1 MLKAKQ
7 LYAPPYIISHDY
19 EKWYYYFGGRA
30 SSMFLSL
37 GILPLGYALTILSNN
52 IYIHKRFSFPFYHQP
67 DVEKGKNLISC
78 STYIILSE
86 YANHTSTYISFNSRS
101 SFLLCSLILSFIFCN
116 SLLISLILPK
126 TTEELIVARISS
138 ISSSASSLHVV
149 RSSL

>member
-67 DVEKGKNLISC
+67 DVEKGKKLDILQHIYYSIRICKPHLHLYLFQFTQFIFALFINSIF
-78 STYIILSE
+78 YILQLTTNFFNFTENYRGVNCCTDIFDIL
-86 YANHTSTYISFNSRS
+86 
-101 SFLLCSLILSFIFCN
+101 LSLIPACC
-116 SLLISLILPK
+116 
-126 TTEELIVARISS
+126 
-138 ISSSASSLHVV
+138 
-149 RSSL
+149 